1 MHEAIFNSRNTHIC
15 DEDNPQVTLLKWYQ
29 QQFAVSVW
37 AGTVSDHLTGLYLL
51 SPTLNDIQTPQIFT
65 NPPLSTLGH
74 MIIDSSTDVAP
85 VRGST
90 IIPCST
96 VYNCFD
102 ATLPQHWIG
111 WGGPISWPLQKSD
124 LTPFGF
130 FLWGQVK
137 TVLYNSPTK
146 TAKELTAN
154 IMGALQIVQTTP
166 GLFSRVHQSMLHD
179 DACAMCLGGGISNI
193 FCKNLTDSC
202 SRFMTM
208 FFWVPQCFLHWFSL
222 LFFLNTTFITVFYY
236 TSIHV
241 QTDQISNMLLKVHIS
256 Q

>member
-1 MHEAIFNSRNTHIC
+1 
-15 DEDNPQVTLLKWYQ
+15 
-29 QQFAVSVW
+29 
-37 AGTVSDHLTGLYLL
+37 
-51 SPTLNDIQTPQIFT
+51 
-65 NPPLSTLGH
+65 